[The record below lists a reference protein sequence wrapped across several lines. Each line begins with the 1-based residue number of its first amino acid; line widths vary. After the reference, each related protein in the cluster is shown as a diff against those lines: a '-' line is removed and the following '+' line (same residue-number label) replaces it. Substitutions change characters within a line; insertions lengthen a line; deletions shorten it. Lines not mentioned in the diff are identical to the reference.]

1 MIERDMS
8 PDRDTV
14 VELLTDPELARI
26 GREFHESQRR
36 LERLLYESAEGQCQ

>member
-1 MIERDMS
+1 MR

-26 GREFHESQRR
+26 EREFHESQCR